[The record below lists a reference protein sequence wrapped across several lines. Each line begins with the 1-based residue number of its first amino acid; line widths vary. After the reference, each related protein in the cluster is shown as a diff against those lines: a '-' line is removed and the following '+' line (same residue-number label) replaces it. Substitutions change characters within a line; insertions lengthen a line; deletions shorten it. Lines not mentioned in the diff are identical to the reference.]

1 MEINTGDMLIGILI
15 VVIAFCFIGLGVEIT
30 KQDINNHGCERY
42 LTQTNE

>member
-15 VVIAFCFIGLGVEIT
+15 VVIALCFIGLVMSIT
-30 KQDINNHGCERY
+30 PQHVNTHGCERY